1 MIYSDSIGRNGVSMR
16 IYLWWFDCDLMLF
29 IFDSIMFIVWCFM
42 VVFMFSLLGLMR
54 DLTDKNWM

>member
-1 MIYSDSIGRNGVSMR
+1 MIYSGSIGRNGVSMR

>member
-54 DLTDKNWM
+54 DLTNKNWM